1 MAVVLADVAAQSMGG
16 AWPLVAP
23 WIGAL
28 GAFIAGS
35 ATFSNMLFASIQHG
49 VAVAR
54 GLDAV
59 TILALQCMGAAAGNM
74 SYIHNVVVAGA
85 VVGLKEG
92 EGEVIRRTAP
102 VMAIHLLL
110 AGVVGWL
117 S

>member
-1 MAVVLADVAAQSMGG
+1 MPVVLADVAAQSMGG

-35 ATFSNMLFASIQHG
+35 ATFSNMLLASIQHG

-59 TILALQCMGAAAGNM
+59 TILALQCMGAAGNM
-74 SYIHNVVVAGA
+74 ICIHNVVVAGA

-102 VMAIHLLL
+102 VMALHLLL